1 MTLSNR
7 SRGRILRRP
16 PLARVALYAE
26 ALAAW
31 RNLLVQREVRLGH
44 TEMQA
49 QELLQARR
57 HRALRHGDP
66 PGVRAE
72 RDAFMDDY
80 VSNAP
85 P

>member
-1 MTLSNR
+1 MTR
-7 SRGRILRRP
+7 SRHSSRRILRRS

-31 RNLLVQREVRLGH
+31 RNLLLQRELRLGRS
-44 TEMQA
+44 EMQA
-49 QELLQARR
+49 AELLQER
-57 HRALRHGDP
+57 HQRAIRHGDP